1 MQPITVTPEF
11 SGKRVDH
18 WLRSI
23 LPQWS
28 RAARAELIAAGGV
41 RIEGRAL
48 RKGHVLAA
56 GDRVEILAASDA
68 EAAADPALPLCVVY
82 EDAELVAI
90 DKPAGI
96 PSHALRISERGTIAS
111 ALLARYPEMR
121 GIGHAPLEAGL
132 LHRLDTDTSGI
143 LLAARSAASFARLS
157 ALHARGAFRKQYIAL
172 VEGQPDASRFGR
184 AYLRADQRSVRVEL
198 EPFDGAKA
206 IETELVS
213 MRALGAWSLVCV
225 QVALAGRHQV
235 RAHLARLGHP
245 IAGDAQYGGAALP
258 GLTRHFLHAS
268 EVVVPHPHDAAR
280 LVLVAP
286 LPSELQAVLSQLTAA
301 TSR

>member
-18 WLRSI
+18 WLRSV

-41 RIEGRAL
+41 RVEGRAL
-48 RKGHVLAA
+48 RKGDVLAA
-56 GDRVEILAASDA
+56 GDRVEILAETVAQ
-68 EAAADPALPLCVVY
+68 AAADPALPLRILY

-90 DKPAGI
+90 DKPAGV
-96 PSHALRISERGTIAS
+96 PSHALRWSERGTIAS

-143 LLAARSAASFARLS
+143 LLAARNAASFARLS
-157 ALHARGAFRKQYIAL
+157 ALHARGAFQKQYLAL
-172 VEGQPDASRFGR
+172 VAGQPDASRFGR

-198 EPFDGAKA
+198 EPFDGAKP
-206 IETELVS
+206 IDTQLVS
-213 MRALGAWSLVCV
+213 SRVLGAWSLVCV

-235 RAHLARLGHP
+235 RAHLARLGHA

-268 EVVVPHPHDAAR
+268 QVLVPQPQ
-280 LVLVAP
+280 LVLNAP
-286 LPSELQAVLSQLTAA
+286 LPCELEAVLSPLTAA
-301 TSR
+301 ISR